1 MKYIRFINEK
11 KPKGAPKW
19 HDADWPDAEGRFK
32 DLNPEDLA
40 AWLIKTRKGDMSA
53 ISGSLTQQ
61 IVFNRKEVYKQTDRE
76 DLLDKMDESLFEA
89 KMSGE
94 EVWNHIIDL
103 TPEEDDIP
111 WGFEDK
117 VKENDFELKQIDLSK
132 LLKTDP
138 DFKDYYKSGQK
149 RYDADEVS
157 EYDLDMEIVVVKGEL
172 LDGYSRASALL
183 RNGVKKAA
191 AFIAEGLINEAEE
204 TYNDYPA
211 AAKKNAQMAI
221 DWKEKYGR
229 EEVDAG
235 TAVGWARAHQLA
247 KGEKISADT
256 ISRMASFNRH
266 RKNSKIAAEYKDTPW
281 KDRGYV
287 AWLIWGGDEG
297 VDWAIKKSKELD
309 KMKESKHI
317 RPINDFQPVNE
328 STDTLLELIIQAGWL
343 SIFFG
348 GMADALGFRRMWNR
362 SKLRKQAIKKMA
374 ANPEI
379 MKAAKAE
386 DLDEFGYL
394 MVNTLTDDE
403 LTAIS
408 FKDMTS
414 GKTMKK
420 VSNASESSYFKPA
433 KSYSD
438 FLNEGFEMQGSSFR
452 DDNDPVLVAFRAAK
466 ERRRQEAER
475 AASLPPALKPSQV
488 KKLNSQL
495 DKIGKELN
503 GLYAERNQLLNDME
517 QEAEAAGGP
526 IADEY
531 GAELDK
537 LEEKIAKLITRRKS
551 IEFKLAQ

>member
-1 MKYIRFINEK
+1 
-11 KPKGAPKW
+11 
-19 HDADWPDAEGRFK
+19 
-32 DLNPEDLA
+32 
-40 AWLIKTRKGDMSA
+40 
-53 ISGSLTQQ
+53 
-61 IVFNRKEVYKQTDRE
+61 
-76 DLLDKMDESLFEA
+76 MDESLFEA

-94 EVWNHIIDL
+94 EVWNHIVDL

-149 RYDADEVS
+149 RYDDGEVS

-191 AFIAEGLINEAEE
+191 AFVAEGLINEAEE

-235 TAVGWARAHQLA
+235 TPVGWARAHQLA

-297 VDWAIKKSKELD
+297 VDWAMKKSKELD
-309 KMKESKHI
+309 KMEESKHI

-328 STDTLLELIIQAGWL
+328 STEALVDFLIQAGWL

-348 GMADALGFRRMWNR
+348 GAFGNDVLGFRRMWNR

-403 LTAIS
+403 LGAIA

-420 VSNASESSYFKPA
+420 VSNMSESKYFKPA

-438 FLNEGFEMQGSSFR
+438 FINEAM
-452 DDNDPVLVAFRAAK
+452 DINDPILIALRARKDQLA
-466 ERRRQEAER
+466 RQEQTAPTISDAQAR
-475 AASLPPALKPSQV
+475 KLTA
-488 KKLNSQL
+488 KLN
-495 DKIGKELN
+495 KINVELSN
-503 GLYAERNQLLNDME
+503 LYSNRNRLLSNME
-517 QEAEAAGGP
+517 QEAEVEGGP
-526 IADEY
+526 IADQY
-531 GAELDK
+531 GKDLDK
-537 LEEKIAKLITRRKS
+537 LDRKIEKLITSRKQ
-551 IEFKLAQ
+551 IEVQLAQ